1 MCHFALTLFPLW
13 LNIDTSTMKEK
24 AVFNWSGGKDSML
37 ALHKVLEKEQ
47 FEVVAL
53 LTTLNEKYNR
63 ISIHGVRAELLEQQA
78 QSLGIPLKKIL
89 LPEMADMETY
99 TQIMKQETEFWKAQG
114 VSVFL
119 FGDLFLEDIRAY
131 REKQLAGSGIR
142 PEFPIWQYGTPKAA
156 RDFIRLGY
164 KAILTSVDA
173 SKLDK
178 TFAGR
183 YFDEKL
189 LSNLP
194 EETDPCGENGEFHSF
209 VFDGPLFSK
218 PVKFQ
223 KGETVHKTY
232 NLEDKSVSAG
242 FYFTDLKLTNPYA
255 PSR

>member
-1 MCHFALTLFPLW
+1 
-13 LNIDTSTMKEK
+13 MKEK

-37 ALHKVLEKEQ
+37 ALHNVLKEER

-63 ISIHGVRAELLEQQA
+63 ISMHGVRAGLLEQQA
-78 QSLGIPLKKIL
+78 EKLGIPLKKIL

-99 TQIMKQETEFWKAQG
+99 SRIMKRETEYWKAQD

-131 REKQLAGSGIR
+131 REKQLTGSGIH
-142 PEFPIWQYGTPKAA
+142 PEFPIWQYGTQKAA

-189 LSNLP
+189 LSDLP
-194 EETDPCGENGEFHSF
+194 TGTDPCGENGEFHSF
-209 VFDGPLFSK
+209 VFDGPLFSQ
-218 PVKFQ
+218 PVKFR

-232 NLEDKSVSAG
+232 DVQDKSVSAG
-242 FYFTDLKLTNPYA
+242 FYFTDLKA
-255 PSR
+255 VE

>member
-1 MCHFALTLFPLW
+1 
-13 LNIDTSTMKEK
+13 MKEK

-37 ALHKVLEKEQ
+37 ALHKVQEEGR

-63 ISIHGVRAELLEQQA
+63 ISMHGVQAELLEQQA
-78 QSLGIPLKKIL
+78 QRLGIPLKKIL

-99 TQIMKQETEFWKAQG
+99 SRIMKQETEYWEVKG

-131 REKQLAGSGIR
+131 REKQLNGSSIR
-142 PEFPIWQYGTPKAA
+142 PEFPIWLYDTQKAA

-194 EETDPCGENGEFHSF
+194 EGTDPCGENGEFHSF

-218 PVKFQ
+218 PVKFR

-232 NLEDKSVSAG
+232 DLEDKSISAG
-242 FYFTDLKLTNPYA
+242 FYFTDSKA
-255 PSR
+255 VE